1 MGDLVFNDADKV
13 NLLFKKSVGFASTQS
28 NLQFNNESIKSHNI
42 VFPEHIWSDIN
53 TVPLVPPTMSDGDV
67 LNGTLKYYDKMVLQV
82 VAGSGDKA
90 YFNANLK
97 NIMPFSY
104 GDYVNRVQ
112 VFTSTNAPLQFGN
125 NGGDWI
131 IDPSAGLLTFHSY
144 DKVNDLVSST
154 KLPKI
159 SFYKYVGTIGI
170 GGSSNTNGQFNA
182 LTSGT
187 FNNTNNATIGGDL
200 TVTGEGDFGGDLI
213 VAGNTDL
220 GGDLTVAGN
229 IDLDIIYTSQINY
242 KNTNYRLDFNAT
254 EDKLLFDLD
263 SSGIMMKVGNTES
276 FTIQPN
282 GNISMFTNSDE
293 YELNIDG
300 TISATQVLTNSDR
313 RIKTDIK
320 PIDTGYCLDSINK
333 IKMKTFY
340 FKHFWQKNSKSKNKV
355 NIGVIAQELGES
367 FPEFINIRKNDVV
380 VKGGPGEDNII
391 IDNFHDVDWEQIYKL
406 SIGAIQE
413 LSNKLNMAILGKI
426 HISDDIGGLLNCIEK
441 KFIEI
446 SEELYISINN
456 KLLVLEDKIQ
466 TGNNLREEYI
476 ELKRYTLTLENKIQ
490 DTQNQLDT
498 TIHKLNNT
506 IEEFNRMKELLENNT
521 KSKGWCEWFFS

>member
-42 VFPEHIWSDIN
+42 VFPDHIWSEIN
-53 TVPLVPPTMSDGDV
+53 TIPAVPPSMSNGDI
-67 LNGTLKYYDKMVLQV
+67 LNGVLKYYDKMELQV

-90 YFNANLK
+90 YFNTNLK

-144 DKVNDLVSST
+144 DKVDNLVSSD

-159 SFYKYVGTIGI
+159 SFYKYVGVVGI

-187 FNNTNNATIGGDL
+187 LNNTNNAVIGGDL
-200 TVTGEGDFGGDLI
+200 TVAGDGNLSSGLT
-213 VAGNTDL
+213 VAGDTDL
-220 GGDLTVAGN
+220 AGDLTVVGN

-242 KNTNYRLDFNAT
+242 KNTNYRLDFNVT

-263 SSGIMMKVGNTES
+263 SSGIMMKLGNTES
-276 FTIQPN
+276 FTIQSN

-293 YELNIDG
+293 YELNVAG
-300 TISATQVLTNSDR
+300 TISATHVLTNSDE

-320 PIDTGYCLDSINK
+320 SLDTTYCLESINK
-333 IKMKTFY
+333 IKLKTFY
-340 FKHFWQKNSKSKNKV
+340 FKHFWQKNSKLKNKK
-355 NIGVIAQELGES
+355 NIGVIAQELFEN
-367 FPEFINIRKNDVV
+367 FPEFINIRKNNVV
-380 VKGGPGEDNII
+380 IKGDLGEDNII
-391 IDNFHDVDWEQIYKL
+391 IDKFHDVDWEQIYKL

-413 LSNKLNMAILGKI
+413 LSNKLDKVILGKI
-426 HISDDIGGLLNCIEK
+426 PVDDNNNGLLTCIEN
-441 KFIEI
+441 KFLEI
-446 SEELYISINN
+446 LEELYISINN
-456 KLLVLEDKIQ
+456 KLLVFEDKIQ
-466 TGNNLREEYI
+466 SSNQIDDYNS
-476 ELKRYTLTLENKIQ
+476 LKCYTHSLENKIQ
-490 DTQNQLDT
+490 DTQHKLDT
-498 TIHKLNNT
+498 TIYKLNNM
-506 IEEFNRMKELLENNT
+506 IEEFNMMKELLKNNT